1 MSNPPAAP
9 AGDPRKRVAI
19 VLFNLGG
26 PDSLASVRPFL
37 VNLFTDPAILRVPVF
52 VRPFLSRLIA
62 WLRVKPATENYKLM
76 GGKSPLLDLT
86 LEQAQ
91 ALEHA
96 LPELQARCFVAMRY
110 WHPFSLQAAQAVRA
124 WNPDQVVL
132 LPLYPHFSTTT
143 TGSSLTAW
151 RDAAARAGLAK
162 PTLTLCCY
170 PLDAGFV
177 ASTTA
182 ITRRA
187 YLQAQASNADLHPGR
202 PLRILFSAHGLPQ
215 VIVDQGDPYRFQVES
230 TAQAIAEAL
239 AIPDLDWRVCFQSRA
254 TPQQWL
260 EPSIEQEL
268 RRAAADQTGVLVVPV
283 AFVSDHSETLVEL
296 DIEYGEMAHALSIP
310 GYYRAPAQNSDPGF
324 IQALA
329 TLVRNRLAH
338 PPGTCSHAGARICPK
353 VYGDCPLSRMAAIP
367 ALAE

>member
-1 MSNPPAAP
+1 
-9 AGDPRKRVAI
+9 

-37 VNLFTDPAILRVPVF
+37 INLFTDPAILRVPF
-52 VRPFLSRLIA
+52 FIRPFLSRLIA

-86 LEQAQ
+86 LEQAA
-91 ALEHA
+91 ALEAA
-96 LPELQARCFVAMRY
+96 LPDLQARCFVAMRY
-110 WHPFSLQAAQAVRA
+110 WHPFSRETARAVRA
-124 WNPDQVVL
+124 WNPDQIVL
-132 LPLYPHFSTTT
+132 LPLYPHYSTTT

-170 PLDAGFV
+170 PLDEAFV
-177 ASTTA
+177 ASTAA

-187 YLQAQASNADLHPGR
+187 YAQAQADNAAAHAGR
-202 PLRILFSAHGLPQ
+202 PIRVLFSAHGLPQ
-215 VIVDQGDPYRFQVES
+215 VIVDRGDPYRFQVEA
-230 TAQAIAEAL
+230 TAQAIAETL
-239 AIPDLDWRVCFQSRA
+239 AVPGLDWRVCFQSRA

-268 RRAAADQTGVLVVPV
+268 RKAAADQVGVLVVPI

-296 DIEYGEMAHALSIP
+296 DIEYGEMAHDLSIP

-329 TLVRNRLAH
+329 TLVRGRLTH

-353 VYGDCPLSRMAAIP
+353 AYSDCPLTRLAAIP